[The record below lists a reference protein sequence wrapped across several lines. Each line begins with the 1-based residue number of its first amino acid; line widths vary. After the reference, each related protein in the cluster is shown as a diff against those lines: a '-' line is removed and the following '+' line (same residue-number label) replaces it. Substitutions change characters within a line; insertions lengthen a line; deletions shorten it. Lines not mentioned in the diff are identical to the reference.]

1 MADREKV
8 INGLKCHRA
17 GKCELDAVTMGMC
30 PYWGNKYCQNMLM
43 EDALELLKEQEPVKP
58 VNVHMYRKMF
68 ANVRSGYCPICNNP
82 VDEEEGNNFC
92 CTCGRRLNWDD

>member
-8 INGLKCHRA
+8 RKGIAICLSRFHCGEDCPYYNA
-17 GKCELDAVTMGMC
+17 GKTGC
-30 PYWGNKYCQNMLM
+30 M
-43 EDALELLKEQEPVKP
+43 ESLQKDTLAMLKEQEPVKP
-58 VNVHMYRKMF
+58 VDVHMYRKMF

-92 CTCGRRLNWDD
+92 CTCGRRLNWDA